1 MWIHFKNLF
10 QDNASF
16 SKQSQLARKKND
28 QIKYHV
34 KNRFMALEFGRDA
47 GKDNLV
53 FIKMTIYIYT
63 VYIIEWG
70 RKFLDEGYP
79 GIPGY
84 N

>member
-1 MWIHFKNLF
+1 MLLKKLGHLHLNSYQKPMF

-53 FIKMTIYIYT
+53 FIKMTIYIYCI
-63 VYIIEWG
+63 YH
-70 RKFLDEGYP
+70 
-79 GIPGY
+79 
-84 N
+84 